1 MLLFSTK
8 MYLLLTI
15 LLTKMLHMSRF
26 FLQRGKCPRFF
37 LFSHFSFD
45 QTSYHEEI
53 LGCEMQ
59 PVVVLVVPI
68 LIKDI
73 FQCDYG
79 QILIYQKL
87 HAVLNGMYISV

>member
-37 LFSHFSFD
+37 LSSHFSFD

-73 FQCDYG
+73 FQCYYG

-87 HAVLNGMYISV
+87 RAVLNGMYISV